1 MWKNVLFTL
10 IAIAAFQIIWFG
22 YERLSYKTSTPDSL
36 NRITITPGPVSW
48 LTSIFCTVLC
58 VSFGGM
64 TIQSLAQNDDVLF
77 WILLGPPLTLLMG
90 FGAYIISWTRIRAS
104 GACVQHRGLSGW
116 QTIEWDNLIGLLNH
130 SVLGSRLHTINGKPM
145 PVWAYGAGS
154 REMRALFE
162 LYEKP
167 FEP

>member
-1 MWKNVLFTL
+1 ML
-10 IAIAAFQIIWFG
+10 
-22 YERLSYKTSTPDSL
+22 
-36 NRITITPGPVSW
+36 
-48 LTSIFCTVLC
+48 CTVLC
-58 VSFGGM
+58 VLFGGM
-64 TIQSLAQNDDVLF
+64 PIYSIFSGEDVLF
-77 WILLGPPLTLLMG
+77 WSILGPPLAALMG
-90 FGAYIISWTRIRAS
+90 FGAYIIFWTRIRAS
-104 GACVQHRGLSGW
+104 GAYIEHRGLSGW

-130 SVLGSRLHTINGKPM
+130 SVLGSRLHTTSQKPM